1 MTSAATERAANQDSA
16 TLPAAGAQ
24 PRLAAAWVVARRGAL
39 GAAAVAAGAWM
50 ASQGWPAVAGLA
62 AVFGVLLAWLGRR
75 ADAVGPAG
83 GVAGGL
89 APRLVHTQ
97 ASGLTRQVV
106 PVWQRNVDTAR
117 LHAEQSMGAL
127 TESFGAIIVGL
138 DQALGGAAPPQHL
151 DGATIDELLA
161 RHRPEIDQLLAATR
175 RIAQVKN
182 DMAQGATELGNA
194 LVETSRLTKEVQ
206 TIGRATHLLALNA
219 SVEAA
224 RAGSGGG
231 ASAAGFA
238 AVAQEVQH
246 LATQSRQAG
255 QELARH
261 LGRMQERV
269 QAMKLQGARLDCDD
283 DELML
288 QAEQQ
293 ARALVWGLLASLS
306 EVANSQRSLRDTGQQ
321 VQTEMERILV
331 SLQSQDRLNQMLQ
344 SVTEDMQ
351 RLHAWLEGQPDEA
364 AASAHAWLERL
375 ESSYTM
381 EEMRTS
387 HHGTVQVEKTSEVE
401 FF

>member
-1 MTSAATERAANQDSA
+1 MAW
-16 TLPAAGAQ
+16 
-24 PRLAAAWVVARRGAL
+24 AAARSGVMGL
-39 GAAAVAAGAWM
+39 AAVAAGAS
-50 ASQGWPAVAGLA
+50 AAPLGWPAVAGVA
-62 AVFGVLLAWLGRR
+62 AVVSLASAWLRLRGKVGGLP
-75 ADAVGPAG
+75 AEGSSGVGPA
-83 GVAGGL
+83 A
-89 APRLVHTQ
+89 RQLVHTQ
-97 ASGLTRQVV
+97 ASGLARQVV

-117 LHAEQSMGAL
+117 LHAEQNMGAL

-138 DQALGGAAPPQHL
+138 EQALGGTAASRQL

-175 RIAQVKN
+175 RIAKAKD
-182 DMAQGATELGNA
+182 DMAGGAAALADA
-194 LVETSRLTKEVQ
+194 LVETTRLTKEVQ

-224 RAGSGGG
+224 RAGGGG

-238 AVAQEVQH
+238 AVAQEVQN

-255 QELARH
+255 HELAKH
-261 LGRMQERV
+261 LARMQERV

-306 EVANSQRSLRDTGQQ
+306 EVAQSQRSLHDAGEH

-331 SLQSQDRLNQMLQ
+331 SLQSQDRFSQMLQ

-351 RLHAWLEGQPDEA
+351 RLHAWLEGQQDEA
-364 AASAHAWLERL
+364 AASAHQWLERL
-375 ESSYTM
+375 EATYTM